1 MGTESFSD
9 LSNVK
14 KAVGVVGLKFSFSN
28 VAAHLLP
35 GGGSMASRFS
45 KMGSYRAS
53 LRSLW

>member
-14 KAVGVVGLKFSFSN
+14 KAVGVVGLKVSFSN

>member
-14 KAVGVVGLKFSFSN
+14 KAVGMVGLKSSFSS
-28 VAAHLLP
+28 VAVHLLP
-35 GGGSMASRFS
+35 GGSMASGFS